1 MVSLLEHIRQL
12 ESRDNR
18 ARGDY
23 VLDTLSSMGIKPAV
37 QERRRWPAIRN
48 IIADLAPA
56 GTARKRLFC
65 AHYDTADGSPGA
77 NDNASGVAVLLGL
90 CQRLKESGA
99 AVRVVFFDR
108 EEGASTKPVL
118 RMGLLGSLYYIWKN
132 SLKDIAAIYNLE
144 FCGQGDT
151 MVVWPV
157 DRQGDTAVVRKVEK
171 VAARLD
177 ISWQRLD
184 MPWALQSSDHLPFRL
199 SGYKEAISLSMLPG
213 DGMALLRERL
223 ASATTA
229 GLLTGRRP
237 ELPAPFSFFHTAEDT
252 SARLSEEPLQTM
264 LALVLALAGGDQAD
278 SPAG

>member
-12 ESRDNR
+12 ETRDNR

-23 VLDTLSSMGIKPAV
+23 VLDTLSSMGIKPV
-37 QERRRWPAIRN
+37 IQERRRWPAIRN

-56 GTARKRLFC
+56 GMARKLLFC

-157 DRQGDTAVVRKVEK
+157 DRQGDTAVVRNVEK
-171 VAARLD
+171 VAARLATP
-177 ISWQRLD
+177 WQRLD

-223 ASATTA
+223 DSATTA

-264 LALVLALAGGDQAD
+264 LALVLALAGGD
-278 SPAG
+278 

>member
-1 MVSLLEHIRQL
+1 MVSLLEHIRRL

-23 VLDTLSSMGIKPAV
+23 VLQMLAAMGIKPLI
-37 QERRRWPAIRN
+37 QERRWPAIRN

-56 GTARKRLFC
+56 GTAPKRLFC
-65 AHYDTADGSPGA
+65 AHYDTAKGSPGA

-90 CQRLKESGA
+90 CRRLKETGA

-157 DRQGDTAVVRKVEK
+157 GRQGDTAAVREAEK
-171 VAARLD
+171 AATRLA
-177 ISWQRLD
+177 IPWQRLD

-199 SGYKEAISLSMLPG
+199 AGYKEAISLSMLPG

-223 ASATTA
+223 DGVTTA
-229 GLLTGRRP
+229 GLLAGRRP
-237 ELPAPFSFFHTAEDT
+237 ELPEPFSVFHTAEDT
-252 SARLSEEPLQTM
+252 SARLSEEPLGTM
-264 LALVLALAGGDQAD
+264 LAVVLALAGGGQAD
-278 SPAG
+278 SPTA

>member
-23 VLDTLSSMGIKPAV
+23 VLDALSSMGIKPLV
-37 QERRRWPAIRN
+37 QESRWPAIRN

-56 GTARKRLFC
+56 GVARKRLFC
-65 AHYDTADGSPGA
+65 AHYDTIKGSPGA

-90 CQRLKESGA
+90 CHRLKETGA

-132 SLKDIAAIYNLE
+132 SLKDITAIYNLE

-151 MVVWPV
+151 MVIWPV
-157 DRQGDTAVVRKVEK
+157 DRQGDTAAVMEAEK
-171 VAARLD
+171 AAARLA
-177 ISWQRLD
+177 IPWQRLD

-199 SGYKEAISLSMLPG
+199 AGYKEAISLSMLPG
-213 DGMALLRERL
+213 DGISLLKERL
-223 ASATTA
+223 NGATTA
-229 GLLTGRRP
+229 GLMAGRRP
-237 ELPAPFSFFHTAEDT
+237 KLPEPFSFFHTAEDT

-264 LALVLALAGGDQAD
+264 LSVVLELAGGDRAD

>member
-1 MVSLLEHIRQL
+1 MVSLLEHIRRL

-23 VLDTLSSMGIKPAV
+23 VLEVLSSMGIRPLV
-37 QERRRWPAIRN
+37 QERRWPAIRN

-56 GTARKRLFC
+56 GAARKRLFC
-65 AHYDTADGSPGA
+65 AHYDTAKGSPGA

-90 CQRLKESGA
+90 CQCLKETAA

-151 MVVWPV
+151 MVIWPV
-157 DRQGDTAVVRKVEK
+157 GRGGDTAAVRGAEK
-171 VAARLD
+171 AATRLA
-177 ISWQRLD
+177 IPWQRLD

-213 DGMALLRERL
+213 DGIALLRERL
-223 ASATTA
+223 GSATTA

-237 ELPAPFSFFHTAEDT
+237 ELPVPFSVFHTAEDT
-252 SARLSEEPLQTM
+252 SARLSEEPLGAM
-264 LALVLALAGGDQAD
+264 LAVVLALAGGGKAD
-278 SPAG
+278 SPAA

>member
-23 VLDTLSSMGIKPAV
+23 VLEALSSMGIRPLV
-37 QERRRWPAIRN
+37 QERRWPAIRN

-56 GTARKRLFC
+56 GADRKRLFC
-65 AHYDTADGSPGA
+65 AHYDTAKRSPGA

-90 CQRLKESGA
+90 CQRFKETGA

-132 SLKDIAAIYNLE
+132 SLKDITAIYNLE

-151 MVVWPV
+151 MVIWPV
-157 DRQGDTAVVRKVEK
+157 DRSGDTAAVRGAERA
-171 VAARLD
+171 AARLA
-177 ISWQRLD
+177 IPWQRLD

-199 SGYKEAISLSMLPG
+199 SGYKEVISLSVLPG
-213 DGMALLRERL
+213 DGISLLKERL
-223 ASATTA
+223 DSATTV

-237 ELPAPFSFFHTAEDT
+237 ELPEPFSIFHTAEDT

-264 LALVLALAGGDQAD
+264 LALVLALAGGDKTD